1 MTKRRSTGNGKIGF
15 WQAIRDILVM
25 SMNKGQF
32 PVALIGLVVIC
43 FVFKMPE
50 KDVSKLV
57 FELLALFKSLHLVG
71 WTLGVVT
78 SIGWLL
84 HSKHQRR
91 MINKEMARISRER
104 NEKQAKLL
112 ERELRSSNH

>member
-1 MTKRRSTGNGKIGF
+1 MAKRRLIGDGRIGF
-15 WQAIRDILVM
+15 WQAIRDIMVM

-32 PVALIGLVVIC
+32 PVALIGLIVIC
-43 FVFKMPE
+43 FIFKMPA

-57 FELLALFKSLHLVG
+57 FEVLGLFKSLHLVG
-71 WTLGVVT
+71 WTLGLIT

-84 HSKHQRR
+84 HSEYQRR
-91 MINKEMARISRER
+91 MIDKEMARISRER

-112 ERELRSSNH
+112 EKELPSSNR